1 MFHIERGVVCRCGW
15 HAEHYNR
22 SHLADLYREHL
33 RIVHAHSEVL
43 MSNETDAAMMR
54 LCRARI
60 AELEAACERVARRTV
75 DDWARTELERALTPE
90 KPSSHE

>member
-33 RIVHAHSEVL
+33 RIV
-43 MSNETDAAMMR
+43 
-54 LCRARI
+54 
-60 AELEAACERVARRTV
+60 
-75 DDWARTELERALTPE
+75 RALAPE
-90 KPSSHE
+90 KPNSHE